1 MKDSNYMEEY
11 EIIFNNTQ
19 DALFLIDVTNT
30 NEFKFR
36 RLNRTHEQITGLKTE
51 DVQGKTPVEVLG
63 PEFGAAVEAKYKS
76 CLDKKESITY
86 EELLDL
92 PTGEKYWQ
100 TQLTPVIKDGKIT
113 AIVGSS
119 TDITEKKKIEEEL
132 KTINERFDTAVSAA
146 NIGVWEWNIIDDKLI
161 WDNKM
166 YELYGTTPEKT
177 EEKMEMWAE
186 SIHPEDR
193 EENKELLLKAK
204 NGEKNFDTQFRVIW
218 PDGTIRYLRAFA
230 ETVHDFKGYPEKMIG
245 INYDTTEQVLSE
257 EKLAEAEKRY
267 RTLFQDAPHGIVIIN
282 PNTMTAEEFNDE
294 ACEMLGYTREEFK
307 KVQINDYEIIE
318 DIEAT
323 KARIEKIL
331 QGSKEEFETKHK
343 TKNGEILD
351 VYVIAK
357 SIELKGSSY
366 IFAQFM
372 DITENKRAQKELEE
386 QKESFEKVL
395 NTAPD
400 AIFIKD
406 RNSRYR
412 MANKALEKVFG
423 MKAEEIVGKSDCEL
437 SPTDEE
443 SEDFINDD
451 LEVLNGKEKLDF
463 EERLTDSEGN
473 IRWFQTQKVPIKY
486 RGMDCILGIARDI
499 TEKKRAEEKI
509 YAYANE
515 MELKNLELEQARN
528 EAMEASKAK
537 SEFLANMSHEIRTP
551 MNSIIGMAELL
562 TETELDVEQKEYIEI
577 FKNAG
582 ESLLT
587 LINDILDLSKIEAG
601 QIELENENFNLA
613 NMIDRIAELMAFRA
627 QQKGLEMP
635 IRIKQDVPNYLIG
648 DVSRL
653 RQIIINLLGN
663 AIKFTEEGEIV
674 LEVGVKEKEAINDKR
689 KAELIFAVKD
699 TGIGIAKDK
708 QERIFAS
715 FTQADSSS
723 TRKYGGTGLG
733 LTISQ
738 KLVDLMNGQIWV
750 ESEPGEGSIFYFTA
764 WFELQD
770 SPPKEDII
778 EDKIIN
784 LKDVNILAV
793 DDNPTNLLILKET
806 LTSYGAKITCVEGG
820 RQAIKELRSKLEI
833 DSMYDLILLDYMM
846 PEMDGYQLV
855 EFIRDNLKLQE
866 PKIILLSSELIKI
879 GIKSEKKYFNEFLLK
894 PIRKKKL
901 LSTIKNVL
909 SSTTRQKKLEETN
922 EENKIEESTK
932 ETSSEINENTFEA
945 KTLEES
951 AEAGRILLVEDSK
964 DNQMLVK
971 TFLKYTEYEIDTA
984 ENGEEAVDKF
994 KNNNY
999 DLVLMDVQMPV
1010 KDGYTATSEIREFE
1024 NINSLTKTPIIALTA
1039 YALESDIKD
1048 AMAAGC
1054 DAHLAKPIKKKK
1066 LLSVI
1071 EEYIKIS

>member
-1 MKDSNYMEEY
+1 MKDSSCIEEY

-19 DALFLIDVTNT
+19 DALFLIDVTNN
-30 NEFKFR
+30 NEFNFK
-36 RLNRTHEQITGLKTE
+36 RLNRTHEQITGLKNE
-51 DVQGKTPVEVLG
+51 EVQGKTPVEVLG
-63 PEFGAAVEAKYKS
+63 VEFGAAVEARYKS

-86 EELLDL
+86 EELLNL
-92 PTGEKYWQ
+92 PSGEKYWQ
-100 TQLTPVIKDGKIT
+100 TRLTPVIKDGEVI

-119 TDITEKKKIEEEL
+119 ADITEKKKIEEEF
-132 KTINERFDTAVSAA
+132 KKINERYDTAVSAA
-146 NIGVWEWNIIDDKLI
+146 NIGVWEWNIIDDELI

-166 YELYGTTPEKT
+166 YKLYGTTPEKT
-177 EEKMEMWAE
+177 EDKLKTWTE
-186 SIHPEDR
+186 SIHPKDR
-193 EENKELLLKAK
+193 EENTELLLKAK

-230 ETVHDFKGYPEKMIG
+230 EVVSDFEGNPERMIG
-245 INYDTTEQVLSE
+245 INYDITDQVLSE
-257 EKLAEAEKRY
+257 ERLTEAENRY
-267 RTLFQDAPHGIVIIN
+267 RTLFQDAPHGIVIVN
-282 PNTMTAEEFNDE
+282 PRTMKSEEFNDDV
-294 ACEMLGYTREEFK
+294 CEMLGYTREEFK
-307 KVQINDYEIIE
+307 KVKISDYEIIE
-318 DIEAT
+318 DIEET

-331 QGSKEEFETKHK
+331 QGSKEEFETKHQR
-343 TKNGEILD
+343 KNGEILD

-357 SIELKGSSY
+357 SIELKGLNY

-372 DITENKRAQKELEE
+372 DITENKKAQKELEE
-386 QKESFEKVL
+386 QKESFEKVI

-406 RNSRYR
+406 SNSRYR

-423 MKAEEIVGKSDCEL
+423 IKAEEIIGKSDYEL

-443 SEDFINDD
+443 SKDFINDD
-451 LEVLNGKEKLDF
+451 LEILNGKEKLDF
-463 EERLTDSEGN
+463 EEKLTDSEGN
-473 IRWFQTQKVPIKY
+473 VIWFQTQKVPIKY

-499 TEKKRAEEKI
+499 TEKKTAEEKI
-509 YAYANE
+509 HAYANE

-537 SEFLANMSHEIRTP
+537 SDFLANMSHEIRTP

-562 TETELDVEQKEYIEI
+562 TETELDEEQKEYIEI

-613 NMIDRIAELMAFRA
+613 NMIDKIVELMAFRA
-627 QQKGLEMP
+627 QEKGLEMP
-635 IRIKQDVPNYLIG
+635 IRIKPEVPNHLIG

-674 LEVGVKEKEAINDKR
+674 LEIGVKDKKANNDKR

-699 TGIGIAKDK
+699 TGIGIDKDK

-723 TRKYGGTGLG
+723 TRKFGGTGLG

-738 KLVDLMNGQIWV
+738 KLVDLMDGQIWV
-750 ESEPGEGSIFYFTA
+750 ESEPGKGSIFYFTA
-764 WFELQD
+764 CFESLDYPRQ
-770 SPPKEDII
+770 EDIF
-778 EDKIIN
+778 EDKILD
-784 LKDVNILAV
+784 LKDINILAV

-806 LTSYGAKITCVEGG
+806 LTSYEAKITCVEGG
-820 RQAIKELRSKLEI
+820 RQAIKELKNKLEL
-833 DSMYDLILLDYMM
+833 DSMFDLILLDYMM

-855 EFIRDNLKLQE
+855 EFIRDNLKLEE
-866 PKIILLSSELIKI
+866 PKIILLSSEIKRS
-879 GIKSEKKYFNEFLLK
+879 GIKSKKRYFDEFMLK

-909 SSTTRQKKLEETN
+909 SSTTDQKKLEEID
-922 EENKIEESTK
+922 EENKTEKSK
-932 ETSSEINENTFEA
+932 GKTSSEIKENTIEVKKLGESA
-945 KTLEES
+945 KT
-951 AEAGRILLVEDSK
+951 GRILLVEDSK

-971 TFLKYTEYEIDTA
+971 TFLKSKKYEIDTA

-999 DLVLMDVQMPV
+999 HLVLMDIQMPV
-1010 KDGYTATSEIREFE
+1010 MDGYEATSQIREHE
-1024 NINSLTKTPIIALTA
+1024 KINNLTRTPIIALTA

-1048 AMAAGC
+1048 AIAAGC
-1054 DAHLAKPIKKKK
+1054 DAHLAKPIKKKN

-1071 EEYIKIS
+1071 EENIKIT